1 MLYTIRWHQ
10 RHWSHHMKLIDE
22 YTDFVV
28 IPNIKNWNII
38 RKASSMYSCFS
49 WWNICISLNAW
60 QWQKNWCPLHFEC
73 DLSLHF
79 AQSTGYVSRSY
90 LTSIAAVQLWWH
102 LVLWAFCTYFPQ
114 KSICKTQLYSMKK
127 LTNLSG
133 PGVCCNSG
141 YSSSAHRRRNL
152 VKSHCPN
159 NPFDSSNRFDV
170 MLSASLRSSA
180 ENHCATDIQV
190 MGNEISDRLINQI
203 WKRRTW

>member
-10 RHWSHHMKLIDE
+10 RHWSHHMKLIDV

-38 RKASSMYSCFS
+38 RTVSSMYSCFS
-49 WWNICISLNAW
+49 WWDICISLNAR
-60 QWQKNWCPLHFEC
+60 QCQNNWCPLHFEC

-79 AQSTGYVSRSY
+79 AKSTCYVSRSY

-102 LVLWAFCTYFPQ
+102 FGFVSVLHILSQ
-114 KSICKTQLYSMKK
+114 KSICKTQLYSMDK
-127 LTNLSG
+127 LMNLGG

-170 MLSASLRSSA
+170 MLSASLWSSA
-180 ENHCATDIQV
+180 ENHWATDI
-190 MGNEISDRLINQI
+190 
-203 WKRRTW
+203 